1 MKRETRFLLPGLLGI
16 LLAATSATAGDYGT
30 VAGRV
35 TDAETKPLQ
44 GATVRLNG
52 TTWGA
57 KSGSD
62 GTFSIAG
69 VPAGEYELRATCVG
83 FQQYVARIQV
93 AEHQT
98 TTVVVNM
105 QVKPLPESAIAVIG
119 SGAPPS
125 NEVAGQ
131 AGINGYSIRG
141 GRMATVVSVDGTEP
155 ADPFN
160 GGYGSTSNNSYPT
173 VSLPATTS
181 VQTQTSGFGP
191 EFGNILSGP
200 VNVAGGTAANTTDE
214 RSETRETAAANMPEL
229 EENAFLSPVSQQL
242 STFSIDADAAS
253 YGIVRSS
260 IRSGVPVPR
269 GLVRI
274 EELINYFTYHYPE
287 PAGDDP
293 FSVTTEVSTCPWNAE
308 HQLVSIGLQGRHI
321 DPASLPPCNL
331 VFLIDVSGSMSIP
344 ESLPLLKQAFALLV
358 KQLRPQDSIAVVT
371 YAGRTGTALE
381 PTSGAEKER
390 IMAAINGLGAG
401 GGTNGSGGIVAA
413 YDLARRMHS
422 NGANT
427 RVILA
432 TDGDFNIGITNNE
445 QLLRLI
451 EEERKDG
458 IFLTTLGVGAGHDG
472 DRTMEMLADNG
483 NGTYAF
489 LDNLS
494 EAERVLVNQ
503 ICGTL
508 MTIAKDVKL
517 QVEFNPATVESYRL
531 VGYEDRMLKKE
542 DFENDRK
549 DAGDMG
555 AGQSV
560 TALYEIVP
568 APHARNT
575 DAARLSDL
583 SLRYRPARVDAEPV
597 FGGEL
602 LDIRLRYKR
611 PDDTTSRLL
620 EHPVTDA
627 IVQPAS
633 VSDNFRFASAVAEF
647 GLLLRDSKY
656 KGTASLDHVL
666 AAARRAAG
674 DDIFGYRAG
683 FVDLVGRYAH
693 SAGGTR

>member
-1 MKRETRFLLPGLLGI
+1 MKREPRLLLFGLLGI
-16 LLAATSATAGDYGT
+16 LLAATSATADDYGT

-35 TDAETKPLQ
+35 TDADAKPLQ

-52 TTWGA
+52 TTQGA
-57 KSGSD
+57 KSGRD
-62 GTFSIAG
+62 GAFIITG
-69 VPAGEYELRATCVG
+69 VCPGTYDLTATYVG
-83 FQQYVARIQV
+83 FHQYSIRVAVRT
-93 AEHQT
+93 HDT
-98 TTVVVNM
+98 TAIIIRLSP
-105 QVKPLPESAIAVIG
+105 KPL
-119 SGAPPS
+119 SGAEIVMS
-125 NEVAGQ
+125 GNAASFGEVGTRQ
-131 AGINGYSIRG
+131 GGTNGLSIRG
-141 GRMATVVSVDGTEP
+141 GLIPPATSLADGTES

-160 GGYGSTSNNSYPT
+160 GGLSGTSNSDPT
-173 VSLPATTS
+173 ASSLEVPR
-181 VQTQTSGFGP
+181 VQVQTSGFGP
-191 EFGNILSGP
+191 EFGNDLCGP
-200 VNVAGGTAANTTDE
+200 VNAKIRANDEQRNAREVTATDTT
-214 RSETRETAAANMPEL
+214 RQKLPE
-229 EENAFLSPVSQQL
+229 NDFISPVNQQL
-242 STFSIDADAAS
+242 STFSIDVDAAS
-253 YGIVRSS
+253 YGIVRGS
-260 IRSGVPVPR
+260 IRSGRTVAR
-269 GLVRI
+269 QLVRI

-308 HQLVSIGLQGRHI
+308 HRLVSIGLQGRHI
-321 DPASLPPCNL
+321 ALASMPPSNL

-358 KQLRPQDSIAVVT
+358 KQLRPQDSIAIVT
-371 YAGRTGTALE
+371 YAGYTGTALE

-390 IMAAINGLGAG
+390 IMAVINGLGAG

-432 TDGDFNIGITNNE
+432 TDGDFNVGITDRTK
-445 QLLRLI
+445 LLKLI

-458 IFLTTLGVGAGHDG
+458 IFLTALGVGTSHYG
-472 DRTMEMLADNG
+472 DQTMEMLADNG

-494 EAERVLVNQ
+494 EAERVLANQ

-517 QVEFNPATVESYRL
+517 QVEFNPATVASYRL
-531 VGYEDRMLKKE
+531 VGYEDRILKTE
-542 DFENDRK
+542 DFANDRK

-568 APHARNT
+568 AAHARYNA
-575 DAARLSDL
+575 DSARLSDL
-583 SLRYRPARVDAEPV
+583 SLRYRPARVNAEPV

-611 PDDTTSRLL
+611 PDDSASRLL
-620 EHPVTDA
+620 EHPVAVA
-627 IVQPAS
+627 IVEPAS
-633 VSDNFRFASAVAEF
+633 TSDNFRFASAVAEF

-656 KGTASLDHVL
+656 KGEASLNHVL
-666 AAARRAAG
+666 AAARGAAG
-674 DDIFGYRAG
+674 DDVFGYRAE
-683 FVDLVGRYAH
+683 FVDLVGRYAR
-693 SAGGTR
+693 SATGTE